1 MTHDTIARLEHGFIA
16 SVQADDGS
24 PLRDSRMIAAL
35 AQATVLGGADGLRIN
50 SPEDIRAVREVTDL
64 PIIGLHKVPG
74 ENRDVITPL
83 VEHAIALAQA
93 GADIIALDTSRELRG
108 GDLSIIGAVRELTGL
123 PVMADVS
130 TLDEGTRA
138 TDAGA
143 ELVGTT
149 LSGYTPY
156 THGDTEA
163 PDFALIEQ
171 LAARGI
177 RVIAEGRLRTPAD
190 VVHALSLGAYAAV
203 VGRALTDPF
212 ITSARYAKAVTEAR
226 SAAASRAVSGS

>member
-1 MTHDTIARLEHGFIA
+1 MTGGAIARLQHGFIA

-24 PLRDSRMIAAL
+24 PLRDSNMIAAL
-35 AQATVLGGADGLRIN
+35 AHATVLGGADGLRIN
-50 SPEDIRAVREVTDL
+50 SAADVRAVREITDL
-64 PIIGLHKVPG
+64 PIIGLHKVHNG
-74 ENRDVITPL
+74 IRDVITPL
-83 VEHAIALAQA
+83 VEHAIELANA

-130 TLDEGTRA
+130 NLDEGVRA
-138 TDAGA
+138 SDAGA
-143 ELVGTT
+143 DVVGTT

-156 THGDTEA
+156 TRGDSDA

-190 VVHALSLGAYAAV
+190 VVHALELGAYAAV
-203 VGRALTDPF
+203 VGRALTDPLV
-212 ITSARYAKAVTEAR
+212 TSSRYAKAV
-226 SAAASRAVSGS
+226 AASGAHQHR